1 MSAVEAS
8 HAAPVADLQ
17 WLPGIEVDRL
27 GRAFPVRA
35 GSAGTSHQ
43 SLARSGT
50 LGAAAIAALQ
60 AGSPIPRLAVQG
72 IYSGKRWQP
81 RRKGLHSEHNV
92 SV

>member
-8 HAAPVADLQ
+8 HAAPVADFQ
-17 WLPGIEVDRL
+17 WLPGIEVDRA

-60 AGSPIPRLAVQG
+60 AGSPVPRCVRAGAGRVLA
-72 IYSGKRWQP
+72 
-81 RRKGLHSEHNV
+81 
-92 SV
+92 